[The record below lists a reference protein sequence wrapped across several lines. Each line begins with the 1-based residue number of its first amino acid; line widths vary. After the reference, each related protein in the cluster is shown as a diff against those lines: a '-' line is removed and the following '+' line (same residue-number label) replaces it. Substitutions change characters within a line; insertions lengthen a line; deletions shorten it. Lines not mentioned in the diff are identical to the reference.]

1 MSAGP
6 FLRGFYE
13 TEVGNIAPI
22 RLQPETAALSLDGST
37 NAIPAGPS
45 TAGFP
50 SAQVSRGRRSI
61 GVNARLVRVQ
71 FAPGAAPTGYK
82 EGVAIA
88 LPWFQADSFANLPTG
103 ATGTYLGSSVTLV
116 GKTAESVR

>member
-1 MSAGP
+1 MSAGA
-6 FLRGFYE
+6 FLNAFYE

-22 RLQPETAALSLDGST
+22 RAQPETAALVLDGTT
-37 NAIPAGPS
+37 NAIPAGPA

-50 SAQVSRGRRSI
+50 SAQVSKGRRSI
-61 GVNARLVRVQ
+61 GVNTRLVRVQ

-103 ATGTYLGSSVTLV
+103 ATGTYLSASVVMV

>member
-1 MSAGP
+1 MSAGA

-13 TEVGNIAPI
+13 TEVGNIAPV
-22 RLQPETAALSLDGST
+22 RFQPETAALSLDGAT
-37 NAIPAGPS
+37 NAIPAGPA

-61 GVNARLVRVQ
+61 GVNTRLVRIQ
-71 FAPGAAPTGYK
+71 FAPGGAPSGYK

-88 LPWFQADSFANLPTG
+88 LPWFQADSFAGLPTG
-103 ATGTYLGSSVTLV
+103 ATGTYLNSSCTLV